1 MSVLS
6 VGAHPDGHH
15 HGHPDG
21 HPLGG
26 VGCICSG
33 SHSHSDG
40 GVSSPL
46 VATVKVVVSVMYGSS
61 S

>member
-1 MSVLS
+1 LIVTTTLVAPVTAGIVMVCVVQVNTAHDCV
-6 VGAHPDGHH
+6 VGGF
-15 HGHPDG
+15 
-21 HPLGG
+21 
-26 VGCICSG
+26 
-33 SHSHSDG
+33 SHSDG